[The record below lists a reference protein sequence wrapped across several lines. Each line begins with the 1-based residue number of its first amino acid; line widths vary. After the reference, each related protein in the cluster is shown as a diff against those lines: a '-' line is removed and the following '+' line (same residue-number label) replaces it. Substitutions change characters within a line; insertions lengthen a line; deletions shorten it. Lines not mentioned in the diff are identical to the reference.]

1 MWETTVRT
9 ALVTAAARV
18 IIGWQPGPV
27 SRRLA
32 PSQPRL
38 DRGYNSPSVTSSTLI
53 CSSAVART
61 SWTGDR
67 MALRVSM
74 RTSLSSCWTGPAAEP
89 DRAFPAVLMLCVCS
103 QLAIQTARPAQLR
116 MERAEN
122 QRHGGVSAP
131 MHGNL
136 EAGLCGRKCVLS
148 SGWAHVF
155 LNL

>member
-1 MWETTVRT
+1 MWETRVRM

-18 IIGWQPGPV
+18 ITGWQPGPV
-27 SRRLA
+27 SR
-32 PSQPRL
+32 PS
-38 DRGYNSPSVTSSTLI
+38 GYHSPSVTSSTLI

-67 MALRVSM
+67 MARRVSM

-89 DRAFPAVLMLCVCS
+89 DRALAAALMLCLYS

-122 QRHGGVSAP
+122 QRHGRVSAP
-131 MHGNL
+131 MHGNA
-136 EAGLCGRKCVLS
+136 EAGLCGRKCILS
-148 SGWAHVF
+148 SGLAHVF